1 MTILTEIQGCVGQ
14 IILDRP
20 TRAHAYNRKHLD
32 DISGAVLSLEAR
44 CHVLVVSSTGERAF
58 CSGADLQE
66 MANADPISAL
76 DLRSQQVF
84 NRLAASPCVTIAA
97 IQGPAIAGGCELA
110 LACDLRVVGPRAMLQ
125 LPETRLGLLP
135 AAGGT
140 TRMTRLL
147 GASRAK
153 QVILLGDA
161 ISAQQAMD
169 WGLAARLADP
179 PLEAALALAA
189 VLAERDPIALRLA
202 KQIID
207 ADESAASLMA
217 ERVAEAL
224 LYSRR

>member
-1 MTILTEIQGCVGQ
+1 
-14 IILDRP
+14 
-20 TRAHAYNRKHLD
+20 
-32 DISGAVLSLEAR
+32 
-44 CHVLVVSSTGERAF
+44 
-58 CSGADLQE
+58 
-66 MANADPISAL
+66 
-76 DLRSQQVF
+76 
-84 NRLAASPCVTIAA
+84 
-97 IQGPAIAGGCELA
+97 
-110 LACDLRVVGPRAMLQ
+110 
-125 LPETRLGLLP
+125 
-135 AAGGT
+135 
-140 TRMTRLL
+140 MTRLL

-161 ISAQQAMD
+161 ISAQQAMS